1 MGNPGERFHPHFRVV
16 DTNVVVQ
23 INRLVRAVVQGPAME
38 LADLRVRFRTRLH
51 TLVTSLGACGVATYT
66 TSLVYDEEIDPRSPG
81 SWLRQA
87 DPDFFARLC
96 NDDGFAADTHALY
109 QGYFS
114 TEPIAD
120 DQIEFL
126 RETAQENLG
135 RRDFSL
141 VCLALQLSHGGT
153 DVVLTTDD
161 GDLRSLL
168 EHLCRQGRVAF
179 GDTLLDTSH
188 LFAEDSLTFL
198 RQVHGCCK
206 LPNEVWMR
214 IGQLHLQQH
223 FDRFGVTEPDRWEQ
237 EFVAVSAFLRTV
249 TSDCREKEFR
259 ELEQAFTQSVP

>member
-1 MGNPGERFHPHFRVV
+1 VTISKAVHRPPNRGNSS
-16 DTNVVVQ
+16 T
-23 INRLVRAVVQGPAME
+23 
-38 LADLRVRFRTRLH
+38 
-51 TLVTSLGACGVATYT
+51 CGVATYT

-96 NDDGFAADTHALY
+96 DDDGFAADTHALY
-109 QGYFS
+109 QRYFAA
-114 TEPIAD
+114 EPIAD
-120 DQIEFL
+120 EQIEFL
-126 RETAQENLG
+126 RATAPDNLG

-141 VCLALQLSHGGT
+141 VCLALHLSQGGA
-153 DVVLTTDD
+153 DVVLTSDD
-161 GDLRSLL
+161 GDLRSLI
-168 EHLCRQGRVAF
+168 EHLYRQRRVAF
-179 GDTLLDTSH
+179 GDILLDTSH

-223 FDRFGVTEPDRWEQ
+223 FDRFGATEPDRWDE

-249 TSDCREKEFR
+249 TSDCREKELR
-259 ELEQAFTQSVP
+259 ELEQAFTQSAS